1 MFYELIVN
9 SGRTNQIRGFPKEKS
24 CVPTIIYFTV
34 VYHSTGFVDF
44 YRSPNGPHSFSFHI
58 FILCINIFSFLLV
71 FEFLPLYCKEKY
83 NAIRSGEILLIY
95 RKCVHKVQSYL
106 TNGV

>member
-1 MFYELIVN
+1 MGEP
-9 SGRTNQIRGFPKEKS
+9 IRFVDFQNKKAA
-24 CVPTIIYFTV
+24 TIIYFTV
-34 VYHSTGFVDF
+34 VYHSMGFVDF

-83 NAIRSGEILLIY
+83 AIRSGEILLIY

-106 TNGV
+106 RNGV